1 MWKVFAI
8 MLVLFV
14 LAFALRMMLRRR
26 DRGSELI
33 VTEARG
39 HRYDGPLEDQL
50 LALIR
55 QRQKIHAIKLLRERT
70 GVGLKEAK
78 DAVEALERTGRLH
91 LPGDYQDL
99 KQAHRGGDP
108 AEFLAEARWLKEH
121 GRAIEAI
128 KLIRAHTG
136 LSLKEAKDFYD
147 NL

>member
-1 MWKVFAI
+1 VWKVFAI

-26 DRGSELI
+26 DRGTELI

-39 HRYDGPLEDQL
+39 HRYEGPLEDQL
-50 LALIR
+50 LALVR
-55 QRQKIHAIKLLRERT
+55 QRKKIYAIKLLRERT

-78 DAVEALERTGRLH
+78 DAVEALERTGRLR
-91 LPGDYQDL
+91 LPGDSRDL
-99 KQAHRGGDP
+99 KQPYRGGDP
-108 AEFLAEARWLKEH
+108 AEFIGEARRLKEH

-136 LSLKEAKDFYD
+136 LGLKEAKDFYD